1 MTVPDPERN
10 PGAESPDVEGAE
22 AGSAADDEKQVA
34 RAQRRTKLLGS
45 ILLAAAALAFWIASR
60 LTWATVL
67 AADGLS
73 PARTFDVKG
82 SDWSPWLTPLALV
95 LLAAILA
102 AMSLRGWGLRILALL
117 VAAAGVLAAFPAIS
131 LIMGGTNDLYAAT
144 AAGLSDRY
152 VVQLVTT
159 NNWVAAVVLIGSL
172 CAVAAGVLLMR
183 VASGAGMSSKY
194 KTPAARREDIEREIF
209 AEHKRRQ
216 ASESAQAD
224 KSGQTDKSVQTG
236 KSGQTDGDSR
246 TAGAVSSA
254 GSPAAEKSAAADD
267 SAESA
272 ESTSGR
278 DAEHDAPN
286 ERMLWDAL
294 DTGIDPT
301 DQR

>member
-1 MTVPDPERN
+1 MSTQDPDRS
-10 PGAESPDVEGAE
+10 PGTDAPVDTDG
-22 AGSAADDEKQVA
+22 DKQAA

-60 LTWATVL
+60 LTWAKVL

-73 PARTFDVKG
+73 PARTFEVKG

-102 AMSLRGWGLRILALL
+102 AMSLRGWGLRIVALL

-131 LIMGGTNDLYAAT
+131 LVMGGTNDTYAAT
-144 AAGLSDRY
+144 AAGLNDRY

-159 NNWVAAVVLIGSL
+159 NNWVAAVVLVGSL

-194 KTPAARREDIEREIF
+194 KTPAARREELEREIF
-209 AEHKRRQ
+209 AEHRKRQ
-216 ASESAQAD
+216 SDGASGTAPSSAPDNSA
-224 KSGQTDKSVQTG
+224 TTG
-236 KSGQTDGDSR
+236 
-246 TAGAVSSA
+246 TAGS
-254 GSPAAEKSAAADD
+254 SPAQPAGQKGSTADG
-267 SAESA
+267 AT
-272 ESTSGR
+272 TS
-278 DAEHDAPN
+278 DALSGDPGEVHDAPN

>member
-22 AGSAADDEKQVA
+22 AGSAADGEKQVA

-216 ASESAQAD
+216 ATESAKTD
-224 KSGQTDKSVQTG
+224 KRVQTDKN
-236 KSGQTDGDSR
+236 GQTDGDSR

-254 GSPAAEKSAAADD
+254 GSPAGEKSAAADD

-272 ESTSGR
+272 ESTSER

>member
-1 MTVPDPERN
+1 MTAPEPERD
-10 PGAESPDVEGAE
+10 PAATDADATDVDGTDADGH
-22 AGSAADDEKQVA
+22 ATSAADGEKHAA

-131 LIMGGTNDLYAAT
+131 LVMGGTNDTYAAT
-144 AAGLSDRY
+144 AAGLNDRY

-159 NNWVAAVVLIGSL
+159 HNWVAAVVLVGSL

-216 ASESAQAD
+216 ATESAQ
-224 KSGQTDKSVQTG
+224 TDKRAQTGTNARTAGTTAASDGSSPVQTG
-236 KSGQTDGDSR
+236 
-246 TAGAVSSA
+246 
-254 GSPAAEKSAAADD
+254 AAADD
-267 SAESA
+267 SSA
-272 ESTSGR
+272 SDGSSG
-278 DAEHDAPN
+278 DQHEAPDAPN
-286 ERMLWDAL
+286 EPMLWDAL

>member
-1 MTVPDPERN
+1 MTAAEPERN
-10 PGAESPDVEGAE
+10 PGTAGVDGPANDAADVDGRAV
-22 AGSAADDEKQVA
+22 SAADREKQVA

-131 LIMGGTNDLYAAT
+131 LVMGGTNDTYAAT
-144 AAGLSDRY
+144 AAGLNDRY

-159 NNWVAAVVLIGSL
+159 HNWVAVVVLIGSL

-216 ASESAQAD
+216 AAESAQ
-224 KSGQTDKSVQTG
+224 TDKNAQAGKDARSANAASSEGSSPVQKG
-236 KSGQTDGDSR
+236 
-246 TAGAVSSA
+246 
-254 GSPAAEKSAAADD
+254 AAADT
-267 SAESA
+267 SAESGG
-272 ESTSGR
+272 STGDQT
-278 DAEHDAPN
+278 DAPDAPN

>member
-1 MTVPDPERN
+1 MTAAEPERN
-10 PGAESPDVEGAE
+10 PGTAGVDGPANDAADVDGRAV
-22 AGSAADDEKQVA
+22 SAADREKQAA

-131 LIMGGTNDLYAAT
+131 LVMGGTNDTYAAT
-144 AAGLSDRY
+144 AAGLNDRY

-159 NNWVAAVVLIGSL
+159 HNWVAVVVLIGSL

-209 AEHKRRQ
+209 AEHKRRR
-216 ASESAQAD
+216 AAESAQSD
-224 KSGQTDKSVQTG
+224 KNAQAGKDARSANAASSEGSSPVQKG
-236 KSGQTDGDSR
+236 
-246 TAGAVSSA
+246 
-254 GSPAAEKSAAADD
+254 AAADD
-267 SAESA
+267 SAESGG
-272 ESTSGR
+272 STGDQT
-278 DAEHDAPN
+278 DAPDAPN

>member
-10 PGAESPDVEGAE
+10 HSAEGPDGEGAE
-22 AGSAADDEKQVA
+22 AVSAADREKQAA

-131 LIMGGTNDLYAAT
+131 LVMGGTNDTYAAT
-144 AAGLSDRY
+144 AAGLNDRY

-159 NNWVAAVVLIGSL
+159 HNWVAVVVLIGSL

-216 ASESAQAD
+216 AAESAQ
-224 KSGQTDKSVQTG
+224 TDKNAQAGKDARSANAASSEGSSPVQ
-236 KSGQTDGDSR
+236 
-246 TAGAVSSA
+246 
-254 GSPAAEKSAAADD
+254 KSAAADD
-267 SAESA
+267 SAGSGG
-272 ESTSGR
+272 STGDQH
-278 DAEHDAPN
+278 DAPDAPN

>member
-10 PGAESPDVEGAE
+10 HSAEGPDGEGAE
-22 AGSAADDEKQVA
+22 AVSAADREKQAA

-159 NNWVAAVVLIGSL
+159 HNWVAVVVLIGSL

-216 ASESAQAD
+216 AAESAQ
-224 KSGQTDKSVQTG
+224 TDKNAQAGKDARSANAASSEGSSPVQ
-236 KSGQTDGDSR
+236 
-246 TAGAVSSA
+246 
-254 GSPAAEKSAAADD
+254 KSAAADD

-272 ESTSGR
+272 ESTSER